1 MPLILNEEQS
11 QLRDSARDFLAEQ
24 SPVSQLRALRD
35 NADADGFS
43 RPLWARFAEM
53 GFTGVLVAEA
63 QGGLGL
69 GHVEAGVVMEQ
80 IGHQLCASPLLA
92 SAIVAATAI
101 RQAGSAAQ
109 QAAWLPRI
117 ARAIRC
123 NGSGRCAVV
132 ITLANTTG
140 NTITIPKR
148 LGIDY
153 HRLSGPYPNLK
164 FTQHI

>member
-43 RPLWARFAEM
+43 RPLWAQFAAM

-92 SAIVAATAI
+92 SAIVGHRHPPRRQCRAASSVVAPHRT
-101 RQAGSAAQ
+101 RRDHRHAG
-109 QAAWLPRI
+109 
-117 ARAIRC
+117 
-123 NGSGRCAVV
+123 GR
-132 ITLANTTG
+132 
-140 NTITIPKR
+140 
-148 LGIDY
+148 
-153 HRLSGPYPNLK
+153 
-164 FTQHI
+164 